1 MSDYVISIVT
11 RSSASGEQGPPGPQ
25 GPAGVNGTDGLPG
38 QQGSDGSPGPVGPAG
53 ANGTPGSIW
62 YHGSGVPSDAIGIA
76 GDYFFRTDTG
86 EVYVKG
92 AFTWG
97 AAIADMTGPAGAD
110 GADGTN
116 GSSVLNGSG
125 APSSGLGA
133 IGDFYIDTTAHSIYG
148 PKSGGGWGSATS
160 LVGPAGTWTGRT
172 GSFRDWICP
181 CDQRSA

>member
-1 MSDYVISIVT
+1 
-11 RSSASGEQGPPGPQ
+11 
-25 GPAGVNGTDGLPG
+25 
-38 QQGSDGSPGPVGPAG
+38 
-53 ANGTPGSIW
+53 
-62 YHGSGVPSDAIGIA
+62 VPSDAIGIA

-160 LVGPAGTWTGRT
+160 LVGPAGAAGADGTNGVQRKPAADVTLEDGRSIT
-172 GSFRDWICP
+172 ANEYFKVGGAINLRLNGDSVLRI
-181 CDQRSA
+181 S